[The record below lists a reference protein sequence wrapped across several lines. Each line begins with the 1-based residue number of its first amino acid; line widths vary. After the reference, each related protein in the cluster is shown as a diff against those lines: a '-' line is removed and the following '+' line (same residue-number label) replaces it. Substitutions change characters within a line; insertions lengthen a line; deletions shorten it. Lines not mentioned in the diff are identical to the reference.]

1 MLIEFDKIPEKVI
14 PNFKGG
20 EKEFCVRMFDDGD
33 NKIMKGR
40 LAPGASIG
48 LHTHSGNCEIVFVL
62 SGEGKMLCDGVYEPL
77 SAGSC
82 TYCPNGHEHSLIN
95 DSSADL
101 VFCAVVSEK
110 IHKGE

>member
-1 MLIEFDKIPEKVI
+1 MLIDFEKIPEKAI

-20 EKEFCVRMFDDGD
+20 EKEFRVRMFDDGD

-40 LAPGASIG
+40 LVPGASIG
-48 LHTHSGNCEIVFVL
+48 LHTHDGNCEIVFVL
-62 SGEGKMLCDGVYEPL
+62 SGKGKMLCDGVYETL

-95 DSSADL
+95 YGSEDL
-101 VFCAVVSEK
+101 VFYAVVSEK
-110 IHKGE
+110 

>member
-1 MLIEFDKIPEKVI
+1 MLIDFEKIPEKVI

-20 EKEFCVRMFDDGD
+20 EKEFAVRMFDDGD
-33 NKIMKGR
+33 NRIMRGR

-48 LHTHSGNCEIVFVL
+48 LHTHMDSCEIVFVI

-82 TYCPNGHEHSLIN
+82 TYCPDGHEHSLIN
-95 DSSADL
+95 DGGEDL
-101 VFCAVVSEK
+101 VFYAVVPEK
-110 IHKGE
+110 

>member
-1 MLIEFDKIPEKVI
+1 MLIDFEKIPEKAI

-20 EKEFCVRMFDDGD
+20 EKEFLVRMFDDGD

-48 LHTHSGNCEIVFVL
+48 LHRHDGNCEIVFIL
-62 SGEGKMLCDGVYEPL
+62 SGAGKMLCGGVYEQL

-95 DSSADL
+95 DGGEDL
-101 VFCAVVSEK
+101 VFYAAVPEK
-110 IHKGE
+110 

>member
-1 MLIEFDKIPEKVI
+1 MLIDFEKIPEKAI

-20 EKEFCVRMFDDGD
+20 EKEFRVRMFDDGD

-40 LAPGASIG
+40 LVPGASIG
-48 LHTHSGNCEIVFVL
+48 LHTHDGNCEIVFVL
-62 SGEGKMLCDGVYEPL
+62 SGKGKMLCDGVFETL

-95 DSSADL
+95 DGSEDL
-101 VFCAVVSEK
+101 VFYAVVSEK
-110 IHKGE
+110 